1 MPWHDSAFIAGTV
14 RPGRTAPDGA
24 LAAPAEP
31 PGEPPFPAWRYR
43 VSVAERQVAGKPGLG
58 PAPRGGKRAGDQRAG
73 DKPAGDKPA
82 GDQPA
87 SGGGEY
93 PGQWFGLPESGSGS
107 AAGVVRRLGA
117 LMIDWLM
124 SVVIALAILGGDKHP
139 ASTQYLAVAVFAA
152 EIYLLTALT
161 GFTVGKRLLG
171 LRVVRLDGK
180 PVGLLWAL
188 VRTVLFLL
196 VIPALVLDG
205 DLRGLHDKAARTI
218 VIRI

>member
-1 MPWHDSAFIAGTV
+1 VAGT
-14 RPGRTAPDGA
+14 PGR
-24 LAAPAEP
+24 
-31 PGEPPFPAWRYR
+31 
-43 VSVAERQVAGKPGLG
+43 G
-58 PAPRGGKRAGDQRAG
+58 PASPGDKRAGDQ
-73 DKPAGDKPA
+73 PAGDEPV
-82 GDQPA
+82 
-87 SGGGEY
+87 GGGSEY
-93 PGQWFGLPESGSGS
+93 PGQRFGLPQSGYRSVG
-107 AAGVVRRLGA
+107 GVVRRLGA

-124 SVVIALAILGGDKHP
+124 GVVIALAVLGGDKNP

-171 LRVVRLDGK
+171 LRVVRLDGR

-196 VIPALVLDG
+196 VIPPLVLDA
-205 DLRGLHDKAARTI
+205 DLRGLHDRAAGTI